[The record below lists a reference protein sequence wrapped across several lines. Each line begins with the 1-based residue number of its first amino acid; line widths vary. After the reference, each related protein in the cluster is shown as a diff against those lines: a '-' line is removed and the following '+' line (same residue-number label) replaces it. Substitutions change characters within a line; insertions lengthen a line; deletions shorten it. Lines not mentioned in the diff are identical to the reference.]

1 MIAKKSIET
10 GESCDSIPESMRQ
23 YLAQQL
29 DLKGGKDPSNRGRG
43 GGQTPSS
50 TESSQSS
57 KVGKSKGIS
66 LDHSPHDADG
76 IHSHP
81 PLHLSFS

>member
-29 DLKGGKDPSNRGRG
+29 NLSKGGKDLLNRRS

-50 TESSQSS
+50 TESSQSG
-57 KVGKSKGIS
+57 KVG
-66 LDHSPHDADG
+66 
-76 IHSHP
+76 
-81 PLHLSFS
+81 